1 MCELRESDVQLMT
14 DDERRADIDVINEFE
29 VCFSKLKEN
38 FSTMDIVFQPMNME
52 TPENVKL
59 GAWR

>member
-1 MCELRESDVQLMT
+1 MCELREWDVQLMT

-29 VCFSKLKEN
+29 VWFSKLKEN
-38 FSTMDIVFQPMNME
+38 FSTMHIVFQPMNME
-52 TPENVKL
+52 TPENVQL